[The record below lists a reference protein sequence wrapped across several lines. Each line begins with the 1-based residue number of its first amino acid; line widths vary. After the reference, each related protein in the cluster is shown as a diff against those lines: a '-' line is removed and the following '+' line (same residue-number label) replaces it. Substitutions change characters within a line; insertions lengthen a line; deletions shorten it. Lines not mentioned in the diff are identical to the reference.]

1 MPASN
6 KFMQLLDTLLTRTKR
21 GKARWTPGSRDDT
34 FIWSGSSAS
43 VAVLTRDNDGAPP
56 WMVRIID
63 DDGRTI
69 EEEMFLPNE
78 TGYDLVSELYNV
90 ARADALDI
98 TAAIESL
105 LGDLQ
110 D

>member
-1 MPASN
+1 
-6 KFMQLLDTLLTRTKR
+6 
-21 GKARWTPGSRDDT
+21 
-34 FIWSGSSAS
+34 
-43 VAVLTRDNDGAPP
+43 
-56 WMVRIID
+56 MVRIID